1 MGYDD
6 CQCDPSAHTWFYD
19 GCPINIDFFN
29 RPREIMARKL
39 LNRKEIR
46 QEKEAAE
53 RLEAEKPA
61 AAKKPPAKRKSRAKV
76 AKEVRLKAFWGVFNQ
91 SLRRITVFEYS
102 QRQEAQKKAE
112 DLSESQKSPHFVQL
126 VKEVIEE

>member
-1 MGYDD
+1 
-6 CQCDPSAHTWFYD
+6 
-19 GCPINIDFFN
+19 
-29 RPREIMARKL
+29 MARKI

-46 QEKEAAE
+46 QENDTAE
-53 RLEAEKPA
+53 RLEAQKPA

-91 SLRRITVFEYS
+91 SLRRIAVFEYS
-102 QRQEAQKKAE
+102 QRPEAQKKAA

>member
-1 MGYDD
+1 
-6 CQCDPSAHTWFYD
+6 
-19 GCPINIDFFN
+19 
-29 RPREIMARKL
+29 MARKI

-46 QEKEAAE
+46 QENDAAE

-61 AAKKPPAKRKSRAKV
+61 AAKKPPAKRKSRAKA

-91 SLRRITVFEYS
+91 SLRRIAVFEYS
-102 QRQEAQKKAE
+102 QRQDAQKKAA